1 MNGLHAMAPNNR
13 KHYYNSIEMIF
24 EPIYY
29 DGDLLL
35 TKTVFEK
42 PDYLPPIKITN
53 SMYRKIETLNTNN
66 DLFNYFSDRVL
77 YKKESS
83 VFLIEHYHNLNQI

>member
-1 MNGLHAMAPNNR
+1 
-13 KHYYNSIEMIF
+13 MIF

-35 TKTVFEK
+35 NKTVLK
-42 PDYLPPIKITN
+42 TDYLPPIKITN

-66 DLFNYFSDRVL
+66 DLFNYFSDEFFI
-77 YKKESS
+77 KKNQFFF
-83 VFLIEHYHNLNQI
+83 VYYHNLNQI

>member
-13 KHYYNSIEMIF
+13 KHYYNSMIMF
-24 EPIYY
+24 EPIYC
-29 DGDLLL
+29 GDLLL
-35 TKTVFEK
+35 TKTVFLK
-42 PDYLPPIKITN
+42 RADYLPPIKITN

-77 YKKESS
+77 YKKRIKC
-83 VFLIEHYHNLNQI
+83 FF